1 MANSISLRVITPNAV
16 ALDTT
21 VDSVVL
27 PGIDGKL
34 GILSGHATMVTAL
47 DNGELRYNKGGSEA
61 SMFVAGGFA
70 EVRDNT
76 LRIVTEA
83 GEDALTIDETRAKRA
98 QERAQKRIDE
108 GDEEIDLV
116 RAKAAMS
123 RAAARI
129 TISSLRGHH

>member
-1 MANSISLRVITPNAV
+1 VANPITLRVITPDTV

-34 GILSGHATMVTAL
+34 GIMRGHATMVTGL
-47 DNGELRYNKGGSEA
+47 DIGELRYNTGDSEA

-70 EVRDNT
+70 EIRDNT
-76 LRIVTEA
+76 LRVVTEA
-83 GEDALTIDETRAKRA
+83 GEDALTIDETRAQHA
-98 QERAQKRIDE
+98 EERAQKRIDE

-116 RAKAAMS
+116 RAKTALR

-129 TISSLRGHH
+129 TISSLRGHR

>member
-1 MANSISLRVITPNAV
+1 VANSITLRVITPNAV

-47 DNGELRYNKGGSEA
+47 DIGELRYSNGGSDA
-61 SMFVAGGFA
+61 SMFIAGGFA

-76 LRIVTEA
+76 LRVVTEA
-83 GEDALTIDETRAKRA
+83 GEDALTIDATRAKHA
-98 QERAQKRIDE
+98 QERAQKRFDE

-116 RAKAAMS
+116 RAKAAMR
-123 RAAARI
+123 RATARM
-129 TISSLRGHH
+129 TISSSRGHH

>member
-1 MANSISLRVITPNAV
+1 MANSITLRVITPNAV

-47 DNGELRYNKGGSEA
+47 DIGELRYSNGGSDA
-61 SMFVAGGFA
+61 SMFIAGGFA

-76 LRIVTEA
+76 LRVVTEA
-83 GEDALTIDETRAKRA
+83 GEDALTIDATRAKHA
-98 QERAQKRIDE
+98 QERAQKRFDE

-116 RAKAAMS
+116 RAKAAMR
-123 RAAARI
+123 RATARM
-129 TISSLRGHH
+129 TISSSRGHH

>member
-1 MANSISLRVITPNAV
+1 MANSITLRVITPDTV

-34 GILSGHATMVTAL
+34 GVLSGHATMVTAL
-47 DNGELRYNKGGSEA
+47 DIGELRYNSGGSEA

-70 EVRDNT
+70 EIRDNT
-76 LRIVTEA
+76 LRVVTEA
-83 GEDALTIDETRAKRA
+83 GEDALTIDETRAKHA
-98 QERAQKRIDE
+98 QERAQQRIDE

-116 RAKAAMS
+116 RAKAAMR

-129 TISSLRGHH
+129 TISSLRGHR